1 MTSYAK
7 NLIGDWETEQFE
19 PLRQVAQAQYQTNW
33 NKLTNDLN
41 NLNEQLD
48 RNFKNARI
56 QYNNALSDTAKNSY
70 LRLYNAEQDLANR
83 GLTGSGLLN
92 VYNTRNT
99 EQLGEENNALL
110 QNLMS
115 ANKANVEGGLSGLD
129 TYARNATNL
138 AGDLAND
145 LAGITDAEGD
155 NLRAYND
162 LVSSI
167 SESAANR
174 SLKYSTDK
182 NDEETDRLYQLIT
195 INDIMNSENTD
206 DSTKFSELVTDAA
219 VSPEQAERI
228 LSSYNYNKV
237 NTKIEDNQRL
247 LQKSKDNLEKYK
259 NAKFINGLTGF
270 TTLQSPNNP
279 LAAIRGLG
287 YGITKLNENNRT
299 KKLNELNQELSKY
312 TYEDL
317 KNILGY

>member
-7 NLIGDWETEQFE
+7 NLIGDWETDQFE
-19 PLRQVAQAQYQTNW
+19 PLRQVAKAQYQTNW

-48 RNFKNARI
+48 QNFKNARI

-92 VYNTRNT
+92 VYNTENT
-99 EQLGEENNALL
+99 ERLGEENNALL

-129 TYARNATNL
+129 TYARNATDL
-138 AGDLAND
+138 AGNLAND

-182 NDEETDRLYQLIT
+182 DDEETDRLYQLIT
-195 INDIMNSENTD
+195 INDIMNSEDTD
-206 DSTKFSELVTDAA
+206 DSAKFSELVTDAA

-237 NTKIEDNQRL
+237 NAKIEDNQRL
-247 LQKSKDNLEKYK
+247 LKKSKDNLEKYK

-299 KKLNELNQELSKY
+299 KKLNELNKELSKY

>member
-19 PLRQVAQAQYQTNW
+19 PLRQVAQSQYQTNW

-92 VYNTRNT
+92 VYNTGNT
-99 EQLGEENNALL
+99 EQLGKENNALL

-129 TYARNATNL
+129 TYARNATDL

-237 NTKIEDNQRL
+237 NAKIEDNQRL
-247 LQKSKDNLEKYK
+247 LQKSKNNLEKYK

-299 KKLNELNQELSKY
+299 KKLNELNKELSKY

>member
-7 NLIGDWETEQFE
+7 NLIGDWEIEQFE

-219 VSPEQAERI
+219 ISPEQAERI

-299 KKLNELNQELSKY
+299 KKLNELNKELSKY

>member
-99 EQLGEENNALL
+99 EQLGKENNDLL

-129 TYARNATNL
+129 TYARSATDL

-145 LAGITDAEGD
+145 LAGITDEEGD
-155 NLRAYND
+155 NLRAYSD
-162 LVSSI
+162 LVSRI

-174 SLKYSTDK
+174 SLQYNTDK

-195 INDIMNSENTD
+195 INDIMNSEDTD
-206 DSTKFSELVTDAA
+206 DSTKFSELVTEAA

-237 NTKIEDNQRL
+237 SDKIS
-247 LQKSKDNLEKYK
+247 LQQN
-259 NAKFINGLTGF
+259 
-270 TTLQSPNNP
+270 
-279 LAAIRGLG
+279 
-287 YGITKLNENNRT
+287 KLNKANKTLSNYTNISPDHAMAWWVNNLSV
-299 KKLNELNQELSKY
+299 KPKQNKLNELNQELSQY

>member
-7 NLIGDWETEQFE
+7 NLIGDWETGQFE

-92 VYNTRNT
+92 VYNTGNT
-99 EQLGEENNALL
+99 EQLGKENNALL

-206 DSTKFSELVTDAA
+206 DSTKFSELVTEAA

-237 NTKIEDNQRL
+237 NAKIEDNQRL

-299 KKLNELNQELSKY
+299 KKLNELNKELSKY

>member
-92 VYNTRNT
+92 VYNTGNT

-115 ANKANVEGGLSGLD
+115 VNKANVEGGLSGLD
-129 TYARNATNL
+129 TYARNATGL
-138 AGDLAND
+138 AENLAND

-167 SESAANR
+167 SENAANR
-174 SLKYSTDK
+174 SLKYSNDK

-237 NTKIEDNQRL
+237 SSKIEDNQRL

-299 KKLNELNQELSKY
+299 KKLNELNKELSKY

>member
-19 PLRQVAQAQYQTNW
+19 PLRQVAQSQYQTNW

-56 QYNNALSDTAKNSY
+56 QYNNALSDTAKTSY

-92 VYNTRNT
+92 VYNTGNT
-99 EQLGEENNALL
+99 EQLGKENNALL

-129 TYARNATNL
+129 TYARNATDL
-138 AGDLAND
+138 AGNLAND

-206 DSTKFSELVTDAA
+206 DSTKFSELVTEAA

-237 NTKIEDNQRL
+237 NAKIEDNQRL
-247 LQKSKDNLEKYK
+247 LQKSKNNLEKYK

>member
-41 NLNEQLD
+41 NLNEQLEQ
-48 RNFKNARI
+48 NFKNARI

-92 VYNTRNT
+92 VYNTGNT

-115 ANKANVEGGLSGLD
+115 ENKANVEGGLSGLD
-129 TYARNATNL
+129 TYARNATKL

-174 SLKYSTDK
+174 SLQYNTGKD
-182 NDEETDRLYQLIT
+182 DEETDKLYQLIT
-195 INDIMNSENTD
+195 INDIMNSEDTD

-237 NTKIEDNQRL
+237 NDKIKNNQIL
-247 LQKSKDNLEKYK
+247 LQKSKDNLKKYN
-259 NAKFINGLTGF
+259 NANFINSLTRF
-270 TTLQSPNNP
+270 NSNRIPTNP
-279 LAAIRGLG
+279 LAAVRRLG
-287 YGITKLNENNRT
+287 YDINKFNEKNRT
-299 KKLNELNQELSKY
+299 KKLNELNKELSQY

>member
-92 VYNTRNT
+92 VYNTGNT
-99 EQLGEENNALL
+99 EQLGKENNALL

-129 TYARNATNL
+129 TYARNATDL

-287 YGITKLNENNRT
+287 YGINKLNENNRT

>member
-19 PLRQVAQAQYQTNW
+19 PLRQVAKAQYQTNW

-48 RNFKNARI
+48 QNFKNARI

-70 LRLYNAEQDLANR
+70 LRLYNAEQDLSNR

-92 VYNTRNT
+92 VYNTKNT

-129 TYARNATNL
+129 TYARNATDL
-138 AGDLAND
+138 SGDLAND

-182 NDEETDRLYQLIT
+182 DDEETDRLYQLIT
-195 INDIMNSENTD
+195 INDIMNSEDTD
-206 DSTKFSELVTDAA
+206 DSAKFSELVTDAA

-237 NTKIEDNQRL
+237 NAKIEDNQRL
-247 LQKSKDNLEKYK
+247 LKKSKDNLEKYK

-299 KKLNELNQELSKY
+299 KKLNELNKELSQY

>member
-33 NKLTNDLN
+33 DKLTNDLN

-56 QYNNALSDTAKNSY
+56 QYNNTLSDTAKNSY

-92 VYNTRNT
+92 VYNTGNT

-237 NTKIEDNQRL
+237 NAKIEDNQRL

-299 KKLNELNQELSKY
+299 KKLNELNKELSQY

>member
-19 PLRQVAQAQYQTNW
+19 PLRQVAKAQYQTNW

-48 RNFKNARI
+48 QNFKNARI

-92 VYNTRNT
+92 VYNTENT

-129 TYARNATNL
+129 TYARNATDL
-138 AGDLAND
+138 AGNLAND

-182 NDEETDRLYQLIT
+182 DDEETDRLYQLIT
-195 INDIMNSENTD
+195 INDIMNSEDTD
-206 DSTKFSELVTDAA
+206 DSAKFSELVTDAA

-237 NTKIEDNQRL
+237 NAKIEDNQRL
-247 LQKSKDNLEKYK
+247 LKKSKDNLEKYK

-299 KKLNELNQELSKY
+299 KKLNELNKELSQY

>member
-1 MTSYAK
+1 MTRYAK

-19 PLRQVAQAQYQTNW
+19 PLRQVAQSQYQTNW

-92 VYNTRNT
+92 VYNTKNT

-195 INDIMNSENTD
+195 INDIMNSEDID

-247 LQKSKDNLEKYK
+247 LQKSKNNLEKYK

>member
-1 MTSYAK
+1 MTRYAK
-7 NLIGDWETEQFE
+7 NLIGDWETDQFE
-19 PLRQVAQAQYQTNW
+19 PLRQVTQSQYQTNW

-48 RNFKNARI
+48 QNFKNARI

-115 ANKANVEGGLSGLD
+115 ANKANVEGELSGLD
-129 TYARNATNL
+129 TYARNATDL

-299 KKLNELNQELSKY
+299 KKLNELNKELSKY

>member
-56 QYNNALSDTAKNSY
+56 QHNNALSDTAKNSY

-92 VYNTRNT
+92 VYNTGNT
-99 EQLGEENNALL
+99 EQLGKENNALL

-129 TYARNATNL
+129 TYARNATDL

-206 DSTKFSELVTDAA
+206 DSAKFSELVTDAA

-237 NTKIEDNQRL
+237 NAKIEDNQRL
-247 LQKSKDNLEKYK
+247 LKKSKDNLEKYK

>member
-1 MTSYAK
+1 MTRYAK
-7 NLIGDWETEQFE
+7 NLIGDWETDQFE
-19 PLRQVAQAQYQTNW
+19 PLRQVTQSQYQTNW

-48 RNFKNARI
+48 QNFKNARI

-70 LRLYNAEQDLANR
+70 LRLYNAEQDLASR

-129 TYARNATNL
+129 TYARNATGL
-138 AGDLAND
+138 AENLAND

-155 NLRAYND
+155 NLRAYSD

-174 SLKYSTDK
+174 SLQYNTGE

-195 INDIMNSENTD
+195 INDIMNSKDTD
-206 DSTKFSELVTDAA
+206 DSTKFTELVTDAD

-228 LSSYNYNKV
+228 LSSYNYNK
-237 NTKIEDNQRL
+237 TSDKLQEKKRL
-247 LQKSKDNLEKYK
+247 LQKSKSNLVDYA
-259 NAKFINGLTGF
+259 NAKFINNLA
-270 TTLQSPNNP
+270 SSNP
-279 LAAIRGLG
+279 ITKSVRNIG
-287 YGITKLNENNRT
+287 YGITRLNENNRN
-299 KKLNELNQELSKY
+299 KKVNELKQELSKY

-317 KNILGY
+317 KDILGY

>member
-1 MTSYAK
+1 MTRYAK

-48 RNFKNARI
+48 QNFKNARI

-92 VYNTRNT
+92 VYNTKNT

-129 TYARNATNL
+129 TYARNATDL
-138 AGDLAND
+138 AGNLSND

-195 INDIMNSENTD
+195 INDIMNSEDID

-247 LQKSKDNLEKYK
+247 LQKSKNNLEKYK

>member
-195 INDIMNSENTD
+195 INDIMNSEDID

-287 YGITKLNENNRT
+287 YSITKLNENNRT